1 MRRKIDGERY
11 AIVGKN
17 VPAQLAHVQGQ
28 CVVGHDAGDPARH
41 EDKGPTSVTREEEV
55 GHAGVGLLDRLALCG
70 EPLKDGANLC
80 ALRRGDGATVR
91 LGHVLQKCDG
101 MSK

>member
-1 MRRKIDGERY
+1 MRRKIDGQRD

-17 VPAQLAHVQGQ
+17 FPAQLAHVQGE
-28 CVVGHDAGDPARH
+28 CVVGHDAGDPTRH

-70 EPLKDGANLC
+70 EPLEDGANLC
-80 ALRRGDGATVR
+80 ALRRGDGAAVR